1 MADVVLGVDGGGS
14 GCRAALCDATGRVLG
29 RGTGGPA
36 NATSDFDG
44 ACASVGA
51 AIHAALAEAGLTA
64 GDVVGGFLGLAGM
77 RYPAQA
83 EAMSARLD
91 LRNCTVTE
99 DRPTVMAGALGGDDG
114 AVVALGTGSFVGV
127 VRGGVT
133 RAVGGWGLQVSDVA
147 SAAWIGRAG
156 LAATLEA
163 VDGMQ
168 DRGPMARALLD
179 RWGGDTD
186 AIVDFAATARPV
198 DYGALAPVVTGAAGD
213 DPAAGAIMRTAADW
227 IDRALVALGHDESL
241 PVVMT
246 GGTGVAVQPWLAREG
261 RVFRAPTGSAL
272 DGALLL
278 ARRATWG

>member
-1 MADVVLGVDGGGS
+1 MVEVVLGVDGGGS
-14 GCRAALCDATGRVLG
+14 GCRAALCDAAGRVLG

-44 ACASVGA
+44 TCASVGA
-51 AIHAALAEAGLTA
+51 AIAGALAEAGLTEGKIA
-64 GDVVGGFLGLAGM
+64 GGVLGLAGL

-83 EAMSARLD
+83 EAMIARLD
-91 LRNCTVTE
+91 LRQCTVTE
-99 DRPTVMAGALGGDDG
+99 DRPTVMAGALGGADG
-114 AVVALGTGSFVGV
+114 AVAALGTGSFVGV
-127 VRGGVT
+127 MRGGAT

-168 DRGPMARALLD
+168 ESGAMAQALLD
-179 RWGGDTD
+179 RWGRDAD

-198 DYGALAPVVTGAAGD
+198 DYGALAPVVTAAAQD
-213 DPAAGAIMRTAADW
+213 DPAAAAIMRAAAGW
-227 IDRALVALGHDESL
+227 IDRALVALGHDDGL

-246 GGTGVAVQPWLAREG
+246 GGTGAAVQPWLARPG
-261 RVFRAPTGSAL
+261 RVFRAPAGSAL